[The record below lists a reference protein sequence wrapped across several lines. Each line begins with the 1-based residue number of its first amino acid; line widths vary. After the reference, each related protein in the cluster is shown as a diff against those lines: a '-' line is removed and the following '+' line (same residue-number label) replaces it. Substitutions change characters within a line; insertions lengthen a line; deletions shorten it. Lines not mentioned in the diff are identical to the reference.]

1 MNACPAIVSVPP
13 RGEQLALAV
22 TDQVTVRLPGP
33 LDGEQVNQPGALL
46 VAVQSQL
53 VPVVTVTVPL
63 AAAALT
69 LAPAAEI
76 E

>member
-1 MNACPAIVSVPP
+1 
-13 RGEQLALAV
+13 LAV

-46 VAVQSQL
+46 VAAQSQL

-63 AAAALT
+63 AAPALT

-76 E
+76 EYVHGGIAPA